1 MRRSGRLGWA
11 WMGAGLAIV
20 CIACKAS
27 APPRPAPARA
37 PEPTPSRNPAPPLPS
52 FAPQPANRLADVNG
66 IAVLALAAP
75 QFASLARDQRLV
87 AHFAARAAA
96 AGDPVAAEQGY
107 RHNLTVIRLLRG
119 ILTRPQVVP
128 AALLGRIRAFARLVY
143 LNHGLHDAETGR
155 KQRPGF
161 TAAELRTAALAAAA
175 AGADLGLPGR
185 NLEYSLRALD
195 GPLFDPR
202 VDAQRTVH
210 GADLTASAVN
220 FYEGVTLRDLESFPE
235 RAPLQSRLVKQG
247 GVVSE
252 RIYRLP
258 PAADELDRA
267 LPWSAP
273 PQRPVFEALS
283 AFFRS
288 GDSAPFEAAQRA
300 WAEALGPVDAFA
312 GFIDTSADPRGRKAL
327 FSGVVGM
334 ADPER
339 AAALDRLRLRNTGEA
354 LLLLATAGAAR
365 PPRRYA
371 LTLETKSAL
380 FAAPLEAA
388 AQLRGESVISALG
401 EPPFVGELLR
411 CASALRFAQLALRE
425 LSRAPVELSAVL
437 EEALAQANAHVLAET
452 TPELLPDPGCR
463 ELWPRFVA
471 TEWLASVASA
481 ADADRIEDDVQRA
494 IQLQIWWFTGKG
506 ALAERHVGG
515 RRYLS
520 VPDTGRFRSAA
531 QELVALLGQIQS
543 AGDAARWRELLERH
557 ASKVDPQWRD
567 DVVARLQ
574 GLPRRVAVLPPRLDA
589 VLDAAGN
596 VVDAQA
602 VPVPDLDEQMLRD
615 WSAY

>member
-11 WMGAGLAIV
+11 WMGVGLAIV

-37 PEPTPSRNPAPPLPS
+37 PEQAPPRNPAPPLPS
-52 FAPQPANRLADVNG
+52 FAPQPANRLVDVNG

-161 TAAELRTAALAAAA
+161 TAAELRTAALGAAA

-185 NLEYSLRALD
+185 NLEYALRALD

-258 PAADELDRA
+258 AAADALDRA

-273 PQRPVFEALS
+273 PQRAVFEALS

-288 GDSAPFEAAQRA
+288 GDSAPFEAAQHA

-339 AAALDRLRLRNTGEA
+339 TAALDRLRLRNAGEA
-354 LLLLATAGAAR
+354 LLLLASAGAAR

-388 AQLRGESVISALG
+388 AQLRGESLISALG
-401 EPPFVGELLR
+401 EPAFAGELLR

-425 LSRAPVELSAVL
+425 LSRARVELSAVL
-437 EEALAQANAHVLAET
+437 EEALAQTNAHVLVET

-471 TEWLASVASA
+471 TEWLASAASA
-481 ADADRIEDDVQRA
+481 TEGDRIEDDVQRA

-506 ALAERHVGG
+506 ALVERHIGG
-515 RRYLS
+515 VRYLS

-531 QELVALLGQIQS
+531 QELLALLGQIQS

-557 ASKVDPQWRD
+557 ASRVDPQWRD

-602 VPVPDLDEQMLRD
+602 VPVPDLDEQLLRD
-615 WSAY
+615 WATY